1 MMRPFGAVVRTLAFA
16 ACGAVLTA
24 AQGAQVFRSG
34 TDMVL
39 LNVSAVDSRNRPVA
53 GLTRADFQI
62 AEDGR
67 VQDVSMFA
75 IDPQPIS
82 LSLLVDTS
90 TSMEMKLRM
99 VQDAAIGFCK
109 RLRPGDVAQVITF
122 DSETKIAQPFT
133 HDSGKL
139 ESAILAMR
147 TGGSTS
153 LHTAIY
159 IALNELNRL
168 RKTQPADEVRRQAI
182 VVLSDGQDT
191 SSLLA
196 YEQVLEL
203 ARRSDVVVYAI
214 GLRDRGEAA
223 PRGFNEGDFVLRSL
237 SQSTGGRLFT
247 VDDPAQ
253 LPTIYGQVG
262 DDLANQYTLGYVSK
276 NLQRDGAWRQISVKV
291 LKPNVIA
298 RTKSGYFA
306 SPKDR

>member
-1 MMRPFGAVVRTLAFA
+1 MTRAFGAVVRLMAVVG
-16 ACGAVLTA
+16 CGAVLTA
-24 AQGAQVFRSG
+24 AQGTQVFRSG

-39 LNVSAVDSRNRPVA
+39 LSVSAVDSRNHPVA
-53 GLTRADFQI
+53 GLTRADFQV

-67 VQDVSMFA
+67 VQELSMFA
-75 IDPQPIS
+75 LDPQPVS
-82 LSLLVDTS
+82 LSLLIDTS
-90 TSMEMKLRM
+90 TSMEMKLRT
-99 VQDAAIGFCK
+99 VQDAAIGFCR
-109 RLRPGDVAQVITF
+109 RLGARDIAQVITF

-133 HDSGKL
+133 RDIATL

-203 ARRSDVVVYAI
+203 ARRSDVIVYAI
-214 GLRDRGEAA
+214 GLRDRAEAA

-253 LPTIYGQVG
+253 LPAVYGQVG
-262 DDLANQYTLGYVSK
+262 DDLASQYTLGYVSK
-276 NLQRDGAWRQISVKV
+276 NLQRDGAWRQVNVKV

-298 RTKSGYFA
+298 RTKAGYFA
-306 SPKDR
+306 SPKER